1 MFHETNLYNLLDSM
15 IEVRKRSDD
24 VEALRKIKAFIELL
38 PMKVFINNE
47 ISMSMIDELIED
59 LNESI
64 KFYEKEEVK

>member
-64 KFYEKEEVK
+64 KFYG

>member
-1 MFHETNLYNLLDSM
+1 M

-24 VEALRKIKAFIELL
+24 VEALQKIKAFIDLL

-47 ISMSMIDELIED
+47 ISLHAVEDMIED

-64 KFYEKEEVK
+64 KFYEKEGM

>member
-1 MFHETNLYNLLDSM
+1 MFHDTNLYNLLDSM